1 MYVHIYAE
9 SDIGDSMRI
18 CPAAGVATLTT
29 ELAQGKNMP
38 RQNSPSNGPP
48 TMPKMLMAAL
58 EEGEKRRGLIWG
70 FSHENLPS
78 AESDHWSI

>member
-1 MYVHIYAE
+1 MCVCMPNLTLG
-9 SDIGDSMRI
+9 IGMRI

-58 EEGEKRRGLIWG
+58 EEGGKKE
-70 FSHENLPS
+70 
-78 AESDHWSI
+78 ESDLGVFP

>member
-1 MYVHIYAE
+1 MYVHVYAE
-9 SDIGDSMRI
+9 SDIGNSMRI
-18 CPAAGVATLTT
+18 FPAPGVATLTT

-58 EEGEKRRGLIWG
+58 EEGGKKEG
-70 FSHENLPS
+70 FDLGIFP
-78 AESDHWSI
+78 